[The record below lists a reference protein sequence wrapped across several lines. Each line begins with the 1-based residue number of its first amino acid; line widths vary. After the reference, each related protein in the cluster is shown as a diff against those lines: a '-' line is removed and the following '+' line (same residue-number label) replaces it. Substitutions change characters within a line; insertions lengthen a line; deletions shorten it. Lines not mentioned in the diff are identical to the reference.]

1 VKSFGKVLESLP
13 RIASGRQRC
22 RARGAP
28 KVSSKSGAPIV
39 TTGTAATER
48 EFDCAT
54 ATGKTRLIFV
64 KGSGDKARH
73 PKMQALIRKAG
84 AQLIRRRFTGIADLT
99 TALFASLVEYLEHS
113 GVLQN
118 RLFEDRPAHDATLDH
133 IDLEAVTAFVRRA
146 RSARQFPL
154 PESAPVT
161 DVLAHLGLL
170 HGRQPTNASLLLFG
184 RQPQHF
190 VPAAEVRC
198 MHFHG
203 TEFRRPAPSYQ
214 IFKGRLFDQL
224 DRAADFVLGVLN
236 RTVGTRALSSQAPVA
251 YEIPPD
257 VIREAIVNAVVH
269 RDYTSGAAGR
279 FRFLPTGL
287 RFGIPACSPHR
298 SHPRVFGIPTDPSP
312 AIRELP
318 RPFSSPVIS
327 RNMAQAR

>member
-1 VKSFGKVLESLP
+1 
-13 RIASGRQRC
+13 
-22 RARGAP
+22 
-28 KVSSKSGAPIV
+28 
-39 TTGTAATER
+39 
-48 EFDCAT
+48 
-54 ATGKTRLIFV
+54 
-64 KGSGDKARH
+64 
-73 PKMQALIRKAG
+73 MQALIRKAG

-170 HGRQPTNASLLLFG
+170 HGRQPTNAALLLFG
-184 RQPQHF
+184 RQAQHF

-203 TEFRRPAPSYQ
+203 TEIQRPAPSYQ
-214 IFKGRLFDQL
+214 IFKGRLFDQV
-224 DRAADFVLGVLN
+224 DRAADFVLGVIN

-318 RPFSSPVIS
+318 RPFASPVIS
-327 RNMAQAR
+327 RNMAPAR